1 VSRRGKPA
9 PFPLALQG
17 RPETAILW
25 KNLILLG
32 RYASLSML
40 LRIVPFLIVVALML
54 GTRPGKGALLFMTL
68 SMTMA
73 AMLLLIG
80 PGTMRNDLRQD
91 LGRLAVLKG
100 WPVSGAA
107 IVRGE
112 LLAPTFVL
120 SVGIWLLILLV
131 ALAVGNTP
139 ARGHLRAV
147 LMSHRA
153 SYAAVAMLVAPAFIL
168 AQLVVQNGIAVLFPA
183 WMTTGR
189 GRARGIEATG
199 QQMLVVWGGFLAA
212 IVLLVPPA
220 LGAGVVALG
229 LAALV

>member
-1 VSRRGKPA
+1 
-9 PFPLALQG
+9 
-17 RPETAILW
+17 
-25 KNLILLG
+25 
-32 RYASLSML
+32 
-40 LRIVPFLIVVALML
+40 
-54 GTRPGKGALLFMTL
+54 
-68 SMTMA
+68 
-73 AMLLLIG
+73 
-80 PGTMRNDLRQD
+80 MRNDLRQD
-91 LGRLAVLKG
+91 LGRLAVLKT

-112 LLAPTFVL
+112 LLAPGIVL

-131 ALAVGNTP
+131 ALAIGNTP
-139 ARGHLRAV
+139 ARGHLRAA
-147 LMSHRA
+147 LMAHRA

-189 GRARGIEATG
+189 GRARGIEATE

-212 IVLLVPPA
+212 IVLLLPPA

-229 LAALV
+229 LAALVHVRALVVPAAVLLALLLAEAWLVTGWLGRVLDRTDLTAIDPVE